1 MGFPAGNSSRGSQ
14 RAILSIG
21 EPVLR
26 RVARAVEL
34 DELAGAQLQQLID
47 DVIETM
53 RVANGAGLAAPQIG
67 ESVRICAIEVN
78 HNPRYPYKPNI
89 PLTVLVNP
97 TWTRLTEEL
106 FVNNEGCLSVPG
118 IRGDVARFTHIRVE
132 ALGRYGERLDFTVGG
147 LSAGTYQHECDHLDG
162 VLFVDRVADPTS
174 LCTWENFERY
184 RRQEYLLRAADL
196 VARFGQ

>member
-1 MGFPAGNSSRGSQ
+1 MSFPVGNSSRGSQ

-34 DELAGAQLQQLID
+34 DELAGAQMQQLID

-67 ESVRICAIEVN
+67 ESVRVCAIEVN
-78 HNPRYPYKPNI
+78 SNPRYPYKPNI

-97 TWTRLTEEL
+97 TWTQLTEEL

-118 IRGDVARFTHIRVE
+118 IRGDVARFSHIRVE
-132 ALGRYGERLDFTVGG
+132 ALDRSGGRLDFTVGG

-162 VLFVDRVADPTS
+162 VLFVDRVTDPTS
-174 LCTWENFERY
+174 LCTWDNFERY
-184 RRQEYLLRAADL
+184 RRQEYLLRVAAL
-196 VARFGQ
+196 VDRFGQ

>member
-1 MGFPAGNSSRGSQ
+1 MGFPVGNPGPGSQ

-26 RVARAVEL
+26 RVARAV
-34 DELAGAQLQQLID
+34 DPHELAGAPTQQLID

-53 RVANGAGLAAPQIG
+53 RAANGAGLAAPQIG
-67 ESVRICAIEVN
+67 ESVRICAIEVDR
-78 HNPRYPYKPNI
+78 NPRYPYKPTI

-97 TWTRLTEEL
+97 TWIHMTDEL

-118 IRGDVARFTHIRVE
+118 IRGDVARFTDIRVV
-132 ALGRYGERLDFTVGG
+132 ALDRYGAPLDFTVAG

-184 RRQEYLLRAADL
+184 RRQEYLLRVADL
-196 VARFGQ
+196 VGRFGQ